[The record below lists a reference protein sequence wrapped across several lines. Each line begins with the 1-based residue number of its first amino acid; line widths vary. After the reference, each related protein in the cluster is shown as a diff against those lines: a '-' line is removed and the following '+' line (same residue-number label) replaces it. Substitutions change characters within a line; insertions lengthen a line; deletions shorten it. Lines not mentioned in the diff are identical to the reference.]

1 MFDEFQE
8 AVINA
13 YREKKERRTL
23 PSELERPSP
32 ARLRL
37 YCLTLL
43 NKEGVKDD
51 TPTLTKIFNPDNRY
65 PDLETGIRRFEVDKL
80 RPLRNFMMGRTT
92 NPREEMVKLLAI
104 MIDFQPRPYDK
115 WRDEKIGKL
124 TEDEL
129 PPVSEGKSDLTSSHE
144 KEENR
149 KGKIVDSGGNSMD
162 DKDSD
167 QGGGATGVPGSVD
180 SSPKSRWLI
189 ICGIITAAAICLG
202 IYFFRIGDKQC
213 MYWTGDRYES
223 ISCADTTVKDKIALD
238 KHLMKNMRRIM
249 QQDTLGKKDL
259 GKTWYGKITVDSI
272 EFYTSDGFHP
282 IYNDKKMRPMTM
294 YILKKYVLDKQQQ

>member
-1 MFDEFQE
+1 MFEEFQE
-8 AVINA
+8 AVITT
-13 YREKKERRTL
+13 YREKKENGTL

-43 NKEGVKDD
+43 NKGVKDD
-51 TPTLTKIFNPDNRY
+51 TPTLTKIFNPDNRH
-65 PDLETGIRRFEVDKL
+65 PDLETGIRKFEVDKL
-80 RPLRNFMMGRTT
+80 RPLRNFMMGRTA
-92 NPREEMVKLLAI
+92 NPREDMVKLLAI

-115 WRDEKIGKL
+115 WRDKKIGKL

-129 PPVSEGKSDLTSSHE
+129 PPLSEEKGDLTSSNE

-149 KGKIVDSGGNSMD
+149 KGKIVDSGGNGMD
-162 DKDSD
+162 DKDPD

-180 SSPKSRWLI
+180 SSPRSRWLI
-189 ICGIITAAAICLG
+189 IYGIITAAAICLG
-202 IYFFRIGDKQC
+202 IYFFRIDDKQC
-213 MYWTGDRYES
+213 MYWSGDRYEP
-223 ISCADTTVKDKIALD
+223 ILCTDTTVRNKIALD
-238 KHLMKNMRRIM
+238 ESLLRNMRKITTP
-249 QQDTLGKKDL
+249 DTLTEKDL
-259 GKTWYGKITVDSI
+259 GNTWYVKITVDSI

-282 IYNDKKMRPMTM
+282 IYDEKKMRPMTK